1 MKNNQNHI
9 DKLSPEVIELYLSGD
24 LTHSQMHQ
32 VEKLMLE
39 SDFDAEAMEG
49 FEETGVDGLQHDI
62 IDLNARIEARVKTED
77 RRLYFY
83 LKIAASVLLIAIA
96 TFVTIELI
104 PIDQSETISQSED
117 APEAFEETL
126 ALPASDDEDI
136 AQKSKGQEEASTQ
149 APIKNEIIIPETST
163 SDVMSRQETSAEE
176 EQVEESVA
184 LDFEIPEETIAEN
197 VINDEAFEAQ
207 DLSEVSGA
215 KAKKELSKTRM
226 AAKRA
231 ASSGQM
237 QKLKGKVITE
247 DSTPLPG
254 VNIVV
259 KGTTLGTVTDIEG
272 NYAIDLPVNSDSTLV
287 ASFIGYESKEVNA
300 RGRSNLDIQL
310 NEDIQPLSEVVVTA
324 AGEEDTAYEPATP
337 LNGYKAYQIYLEN
350 AATPIK
356 NRTVVTVSFVVNID
370 GSLSDFEI
378 IKGATEKL
386 NAEAID
392 LIKNGPEW
400 HPAKRNNQVVS
411 DTVEVKVKF
420 KPKK

>member
-9 DKLSPEVIELYLSGD
+9 DKLTPEVIEQYLSGD

-32 VEKLMLE
+32 VEKLMLD
-39 SDFDAEAMEG
+39 SDFDTEALEG
-49 FEETGVDGLQHDI
+49 FEEVGIEGLQRDI

-117 APEAFEETL
+117 APKAFEETL
-126 ALPASDDEDI
+126 PLPASDDEEVV
-136 AQKSKGQEEASTQ
+136 QKSKDQGEAPTQ
-149 APIKNEIIIPETST
+149 APINNEIIIPETST
-163 SDVMSRQETSAEE
+163 SDIMSRQETSAEE

-197 VINDEAFEAQ
+197 DINDESFEAQ
-207 DLSEVSGA
+207 DLVEVSGA
-215 KAKKELSKTRM
+215 KAEQELSKTRM
-226 AAKRA
+226 AKRA
-231 ASSGQM
+231 PTLSRVK
-237 QKLKGKVITE
+237 KLKGKVITE

-259 KGTTLGTVTDIEG
+259 KGTTQGTVTDIKG
-272 NYAIDLPVNSDSTLV
+272 NYAIDLPANSDSTLV

-300 RGRSNLDIQL
+300 RGKSNLDIQL
-310 NEDIQPLSEVVVTA
+310 SEDIQPLSEVVVIA
-324 AGEEDTAYEPATP
+324 ADEEDTTYEPATP

-350 AATPIK
+350 ATTSTSK
-356 NRTVVTVSFVVNID
+356 RTVVNVSFVVNID

-400 HPAKRNNQVVS
+400 SPAKRNNQVVS
-411 DTVEVKVKF
+411 DTIEMKVKF
-420 KPKK
+420 KPNK

>member
-1 MKNNQNHI
+1 
-9 DKLSPEVIELYLSGD
+9 
-24 LTHSQMHQ
+24 
-32 VEKLMLE
+32 
-39 SDFDAEAMEG
+39 
-49 FEETGVDGLQHDI
+49 
-62 IDLNARIEARVKTED
+62 
-77 RRLYFY
+77 
-83 LKIAASVLLIAIA
+83 
-96 TFVTIELI
+96 
-104 PIDQSETISQSED
+104 
-117 APEAFEETL
+117 
-126 ALPASDDEDI
+126 
-136 AQKSKGQEEASTQ
+136 
-149 APIKNEIIIPETST
+149 
-163 SDVMSRQETSAEE
+163 
-176 EQVEESVA
+176 
-184 LDFEIPEETIAEN
+184 
-197 VINDEAFEAQ
+197 
-207 DLSEVSGA
+207 
-215 KAKKELSKTRM
+215 M

-411 DTVEVKVKF
+411 DTVEVKVRF